1 LRLLNFL
8 VKKQMPKIIAIDF
21 GLKRTG
27 IAETDNGMTMAFPLT
42 TIDSKEIIQFL
53 KKYVTQNKV
62 EVLVLGEPKRLDL
75 RDTHSSQ
82 PVRELKLKLNSEFPE
97 LKIEMVDERF
107 TSKMATQSLIA
118 GGASKKKRED
128 KSLIDQVS
136 AAIILQSYLDSRK
149 F

>member
-1 LRLLNFL
+1 
-8 VKKQMPKIIAIDF
+8 MPKIIAIDF

-27 IAETDNGMTMAFPLT
+27 IAETDNAMTMAFPLT
-42 TIDSKEIIQFL
+42 TINSAEIFQFL
-53 KKYVTQNKV
+53 KNYFKLNKV
-62 EVLVLGEPKRLDL
+62 EILVLGEPKRLDL

-82 PVRELKLKLNSEFPE
+82 PVRDLRLKLTNEFPE

-107 TSKMATQSLIA
+107 TSKMATQSLIS
-118 GGASKKKRED
+118 GGASKKKRLD

>member
-1 LRLLNFL
+1 
-8 VKKQMPKIIAIDF
+8 MPKIIAIDF

-27 IAETDNGMTMAFPLT
+27 IAETDNAMTMAFPLT
-42 TIDSKEIIQFL
+42 TINSAEIIHFL
-53 KKYVTQNKV
+53 KNYFNQNKV
-62 EVLVLGEPKRLDL
+62 EILVLGEPKRLDL

-82 PVRELKLKLNSEFPE
+82 PVRDLRVKLANEFPD

-107 TSKMATQSLIA
+107 TSKMATQSLIT